1 VGAAHAGTR
10 GAGTHPRRGDVGA
23 PAARAVSARP
33 ALLTRRGA
41 GLDCG
46 QEDS

>member
-1 VGAAHAGTR
+1 VGAAHPRPR
-10 GAGTHPRRGDVGA
+10 GAGTHPRRSDVGPG
-23 PAARAVSARP
+23 PARTVSARP